1 MRRPISIQDIAQAAG
16 VSHATV
22 SRALRDSSLIS
33 VEVRE
38 NIQRLAREMG
48 YTPNAVAQSLKGQR
62 SNTIGLVVTS
72 IADPF
77 YGRVARGVDEVA
89 KHAGID
95 VFLGVSYN
103 NAEQELAVI
112 ESFHRRRVEG
122 IITASSRL
130 TNEHLDQLQRI
141 GVPVVLIN
149 RQSEGDLGQFHKVQV
164 MDYAGACHA
173 VGHLL
178 RLGHSAIAY
187 LGATNRPHS
196 NRQRT
201 QGYRDALQAAGIAG
215 RNGWIQE
222 APPERRSYSD
232 DVADG
237 RNLML
242 EALRAG
248 VTAAFCYNDLYAVGA
263 LMTCRELGILV
274 PNQVSV
280 VGFDD
285 VELAQYV
292 TPPLTTVRQPK
303 LRLGQ
308 LAMEMLLGLMED
320 QPVEDQLVPL
330 ELVERC
336 STAAVPPV
344 MVQVAP
350 DSKLSGHFPVDA
362 TARGLVRDSWTPR
375 DEEDIIRATIHC

>member
-1 MRRPISIQDIAQAAG
+1 MMRRSVSIQDIAQAAG

-22 SRALRDSSLIS
+22 SRALRDSPLIS
-33 VEVRE
+33 VEVRQ
-38 NIQRLAREMG
+38 NIQRLANEMG

-77 YGRVARGVDEVA
+77 YGRLVRGVDEAA
-89 KHAGID
+89 KQAGVD

-112 ESFHRRRVEG
+112 ESFHRRRVDG

-130 TNEHLDQLQRI
+130 TDEHLDRLRRMD
-141 GVPVVLIN
+141 VPIVLIN
-149 RQSEGDLGQFHKVQV
+149 RQSEGDFEQFHTVQV
-164 MDYAGACHA
+164 DSYGGARQA
-173 VGHLL
+173 VAHLL
-178 RLGHSAIAY
+178 ALGHSGIAY
-187 LGATNRPHS
+187 LGATNRPQS
-196 NRQRT
+196 NRERM
-201 QGYRDALQAAGIAG
+201 QGYCDAMQAAGIAIQD
-215 RNGWIQE
+215 GWIQE

-237 RNLML
+237 QTLML

-248 VTAAFCYNDLYAVGA
+248 ITAAFCYNDMYAIGA
-263 LMTCRELGILV
+263 LMTCRDLGITV
-274 PNQVSV
+274 PGQVSI

-292 TPPLTTVRQPK
+292 TPPLTTVHQPK

-308 LAMEMLLGLMED
+308 LAMEMLLSLMED

-330 ELVERC
+330 ELMVRC
-336 STAAVPPV
+336 STAAASPV
-344 MVQVAP
+344 MIRVTPAA
-350 DSKLSGHFPVDA
+350 KLSGSLP
-362 TARGLVRDSWTPR
+362 
-375 DEEDIIRATIHC
+375 C

>member
-1 MRRPISIQDIAQAAG
+1 MMRRSISIQDIAQAAG

-38 NIQRLAREMG
+38 NIQRLAHEMG
-48 YTPNAVAQSLKGQR
+48 YTPNAVAQSLKGRR

-77 YGRVARGVDEVA
+77 YGRVVRGVDEIA
-89 KHAGID
+89 KAAGID

-112 ESFHRRRVEG
+112 ESFHRRRVDG

-130 TNEHLDQLQRI
+130 TQEHTDQLARI

-149 RQSEGDLGQFHKVQV
+149 QQSEGDLAQFHAVQV
-164 MDYAGACHA
+164 DNYGGACQA
-173 VGHLL
+173 VAHLL
-178 RLGHSAIAY
+178 ALGHSAIAY
-187 LGATNRPHS
+187 LGASNRPQS
-196 NRQRT
+196 NGERMR
-201 QGYRDALQAAGIAG
+201 GYYDTLAAASIVSQD
-215 RNGWIQE
+215 GWIQE
-222 APPERRSYSD
+222 APPDSRSYSD

-237 RNLML
+237 RSLML

-248 VTAAFCYNDLYAVGA
+248 ATAVFCYNDMYAVGA
-263 LMTCRELGILV
+263 LLTCRELGLSV
-274 PNQVSV
+274 PGQVSL

-292 TPPLTTVRQPK
+292 TPPLTTVHQPK

-308 LAMEMLLGLMED
+308 LAMEMLLGLINDHSVEG
-320 QPVEDQLVPL
+320 QSVPVD
-330 ELVERC
+330 LVERC
-336 STAAVPPV
+336 STAPV
-344 MVQVAP
+344 AAGVFRIAP
-350 DSKLSGHFPVDA
+350 NARLSGRLP
-362 TARGLVRDSWTPR
+362 
-375 DEEDIIRATIHC
+375 C